1 MNHKKSQLEKG
12 TSQEMEY
19 KFKISLFNI
28 MHNIIQNNLCNTL
41 IYCVLLSIENLQLMY
56 YPIHP
61 VIDFLWDNQG
71 LNYFRIILRYFQ
83 YNYLIDQG
91 VTIFIILLYISFGV
105 MVIIGVI
112 FFTSQYQLSQLKYQ
126 EQQPGMLIFT
136 FKLLS
141 LLLIIL
147 NTVLALP
154 FYNIFLATIYC
165 RSDSAAGAD
174 IGCYE
179 GIHILHMI
187 AAIIGIV
194 LLIFFHFST
203 TLLYFDL
210 NPKSKFPFNGYQS
223 DAEYARMLFKFVTPF
238 LIIFNAPGTYNSEM
252 VVLFGVGDLI
262 LLFSRYNYPTGYNN
276 FIHFYKITLELIVL
290 WINICVIITDF
301 LDTGAPDD
309 MGLLYLFVLIP
320 CVVFGGLYAFKNIL
334 KESMTFQIKNLK
346 NEEEADNY
354 LNTLIQLILDRQSPN
369 TKIKLMGVLKLHYV
383 NCTKTGCACKSLI
396 SYDHK
401 KEEGTKEHE
410 TWMKLLGSVLD
421 DIIADEKFKE
431 NARFKIFYS
440 YLCNDELK
448 NKYNA
453 LHYMMKAEDTKNH
466 TLRDEFCLFRFKQH
480 IESEMQEDSEK
491 AQDIDVNSIV
501 FFQNQLVVLTNMIQK
516 SAESHLEFWRELQ
529 EDHPNILKLQN
540 IGLKVLHQID
550 LCDEGYQELVEINN
564 NNLNLLEFYN
574 AYLQMVVHDKE
585 QHEQL
590 SQQISQIKKTIY
602 QRKQGG
608 GQESKITESQE
619 TIIITMS
626 GNVGSIGIVASCNNE
641 IQKSLGYPASELFEQ
656 NVSKIMPKIIGDQHN
671 QLVENYMRTS
681 NSNIIGLERFVLAQ
695 NSQQYLVPCKLMIK
709 VLPNLEKGILLVGFL
724 KPLEKLPGTHYM
736 IYDGISQQILNVS
749 ESMKD
754 LGIRVEDIATTSAQ
768 EQPIYTFG
776 NLFKELGDVLNN
788 TLNQNDQPLKNQVYK
803 LEGDIYTAETIID
816 VQLFKQLLQSNI
828 HDSDNKKMGGS
839 IKDSAIMN
847 YSGDFKKVK
856 VKLELIEER
865 FPLTDDG
872 QPAGGSIY
880 HTIVIREDIDQEK
893 ANYGKSLIKQ
903 KLDESKHQI
912 IQQQSIDEEED
923 KQKNFQSSVDDQ
935 EENKQTKDIRSAL
948 EQSKTPR
955 QIIYLRYLTLILF
968 LSTLALSISK
978 LVLALQQSILVDEG
992 VSAVRQAHRRH
1003 SLMADI
1009 NLYSRYL
1016 YLTSFGHYPSSLEGA
1031 FKANIS
1037 VLVDRLQVI
1046 QFDMIEF
1053 RIKVESRSGMQID
1066 DDQYD
1071 VVFLLSNNE
1080 TKTYGNIFND
1090 AVFAYITSASSFKK
1104 ATLSQFND
1112 TSNSS
1117 SVSKNLFYV
1126 VENGLD
1132 VLRNGSE
1139 RIADKFY
1146 NFYYDQVDAQTSNAI
1161 IILIAALVIIVIC
1174 EIVYV
1179 PIFMSIFKERKR
1191 LISYFGMITND
1202 DIKNLIDQ
1210 GDKFILDHITK
1221 FKSSD
1226 DINQIEQPQQ
1236 QQQQQHIIESSLNQD
1251 QSQDIADSPKQKV
1264 EVDQRKSLFDQTK
1277 EKHQRI
1283 YESKGGTHYF
1293 LVFSFIFIGSL
1304 LMIEYI
1310 VMYVLEDQSIS
1321 DAKLILDHYLYISR
1335 RASIIK
1341 YNILFT
1347 LEALV
1352 NNGQS
1357 RFYLEND
1364 LSKYYNQKVYSNEQ
1378 DLFKTLTYTY
1388 PSSFDAYFAFF
1399 NDINFLNVCE
1409 HITWIN
1415 TLDLITQSF
1424 VFVDTTDNFT
1434 NYTFSSSELNQECNT
1449 VKGGLLTKGLRDAIF
1464 LVSLGNNE
1472 LLATYSNLQES
1483 LDAFQIQEL
1492 LRKYILPTFWENNNI
1507 FQTCFYNFLDIR
1519 DQVQIYNFVGF
1530 VGFLILIFFFLWIS
1544 YIAKVQAGIQQSMR
1558 MLTLIPD
1565 DLIDKYTKLK
1575 EAIEY
1580 HVLGIKQQQ
1589 Q

>member
-1 MNHKKSQLEKG
+1 MSIMNHKKSQLEKG

-19 KFKISLFNI
+19 KFKISLFNV
-28 MHNIIQNNLCNTL
+28 MHNIIQNNLCNTF
-41 IYCVLLSIENLQLMY
+41 IYCLLLSIENLQLMY

-61 VIDFLWDNQG
+61 VIDFLWDGQG

-83 YNYLIDQG
+83 FNYLIDQG

-105 MVIIGVI
+105 MVIIGLI
-112 FFTSQYQLSQLKYQ
+112 FFISQYSLSQLKYQ
-126 EQQPGMLIFT
+126 EQQSGLLVFS

-147 NTVLALP
+147 NTILALP

-174 IGCYE
+174 LGCYQ

-187 AAIIGIV
+187 VAIIGIV

-223 DAEYARMLFKFVTPF
+223 DAEYARMLFKFVIPF

-262 LLFSRYNYPTGYNN
+262 LLFSRYNYPKGYNN
-276 FIHFYKITLELIVL
+276 FIHFYKITLEIIVL

-301 LDTGAPDD
+301 LDTGSPDE

-320 CVVFGGLYAFKNIL
+320 CVVFGGLYAFKTIL
-334 KESMTFQIKNLK
+334 KESMTFSIKNLK

-354 LNTLIQLILDRQSPN
+354 LNTLLQLILDRQSPN
-369 TKIKLMGVLKLHYV
+369 TKIKLIGVLKLHYIS
-383 NCTKTGCACKSLI
+383 CTKTVCACKSLI
-396 SYDHK
+396 SQDHK
-401 KEEGTKEHE
+401 KEEVNQENE
-410 TWMKLLGSVLD
+410 NWMKFLGSILD
-421 DIIADEKFKE
+421 DIMADEKFKE
-431 NARFKIFYS
+431 NARFKIFYA

-480 IESEMQEDSEK
+480 IEYEMQEDSEK

-501 FFQNQLVVLTNMIQK
+501 FFQNQLVILTSMIQK

-529 EDHPNILKLQN
+529 EDYPNILKLQN
-540 IGLKVLHQID
+540 IGMKVLQQID
-550 LCDEGYQELVEINN
+550 LCDEAYQELVEINN

-574 AYLQMVVHDKE
+574 AYLQQVVHDKE

-590 SQQISQIKKTIY
+590 SQQISQIKKAIF
-602 QRKQGG
+602 QRRQGA
-608 GQESKITESQE
+608 GQESRITESQE

-641 IQKSLGYPASELFEQ
+641 IQKSLGYPASDLFES

-671 QLVENYMRTS
+671 QLVENYMRTN
-681 NSNIIGLERFVLAQ
+681 NSNIIGMERFVLAQ
-695 NSQQYLVPCKLMIK
+695 NSQQFLVPCKLMVK
-709 VLPNLEKGILLVGFL
+709 VLPNLDKGILLVGFL

-736 IYDGISQQILNVS
+736 IYDAISQQILNFS
-749 ESMKD
+749 ESIKE
-754 LGIRVEDIATTSAQ
+754 LGIKIQNIAMTGAQ
-768 EQPIYTFG
+768 EQSKFSFG
-776 NLFKELGDVLNN
+776 AVFKELGDIINN
-788 TLNQNDQPLKNQVYK
+788 PLNQNDQPLKTLLYK
-803 LEGDIYTAETIID
+803 QEGDIYSVETTINIKHIND
-816 VQLFKQLLQSNI
+816 TLVQIN
-828 HDSDNKKMGGS
+828 HDQENKKLGS
-839 IKDSAIMN
+839 TAIDQENMYTN
-847 YSGDFKKVK
+847 NDCKKVK
-856 VKLELIEER
+856 IELIEER
-865 FPLTDDG
+865 FPLADDG
-872 QPAGGSIY
+872 QPAGGNIY
-880 HTIVIREDIDQEK
+880 HIIVIREDIDQEK
-893 ANYGKSLIKQ
+893 INYGKSQIKQ
-903 KLDESKHQI
+903 RLDETKNMI
-912 IQQQSIDEEED
+912 VQQKSIEEVED
-923 KQKNFQSSVDDQ
+923 IQKNHQSSIEDDQ
-935 EENKQTKDIRSAL
+935 DENKQNKDIRSAL
-948 EQSKTPR
+948 EQSKTPK
-955 QIIYLRYLTLILF
+955 QIIYLRYLSLILF

-978 LVLALQQSILVDEG
+978 LVLSLQQSVLVDEG
-992 VSAVRQAHRRH
+992 VSAIRQAHRRH

-1016 YLTSFGHYPSSLEGA
+1016 HLTSFGYFDSSLEGA

-1037 VLVDRLQVI
+1037 ILVDKLQLI

-1053 RIKVESRSGMQID
+1053 RIKVESRSGEQID

-1080 TKTYGNIFND
+1080 TKLYGNIFND
-1090 AVFAYITSASSFKK
+1090 AIFAYITSASSFKK

-1112 TSNSS
+1112 TTNSS
-1117 SVSKNLFYV
+1117 SVAKNLFYV

-1146 NFYYDQVDAQTSNAI
+1146 DFYFEQVDSQTINAV
-1161 IILIAALVIIVIC
+1161 IILITALVIIVIC
-1174 EIVYV
+1174 EVIYV
-1179 PIFMSIFKERKR
+1179 PIFMSIFNERKR
-1191 LISYFGMITND
+1191 LISYFGMISND

-1210 GDKFILDHITK
+1210 GDTFIQDHITK

-1226 DINQIEQPQQ
+1226 EIYQVDQPQQ
-1236 QQQQQHIIESSLNQD
+1236 QNLVESSLNQD
-1251 QSQDIADSPKQKV
+1251 QSQDVIESPKQKV
-1264 EVDQRKSLFDQTK
+1264 EKEQRKSLFDQSK

-1283 YESKGGTHYF
+1283 YESKGGTHY
-1293 LVFSFIFIGSL
+1293 LLIFSFICIGSL

-1321 DAKLILDHYLYISR
+1321 DAKLIMDHYLFISR

-1341 YNILFT
+1341 FNILFT
-1347 LEALV
+1347 LESLV

-1357 RFYLEND
+1357 RVYMDND
-1364 LSKYYNQKVYSNEQ
+1364 LNKYYNEKVYSNEQ
-1378 DLFKTLTYTY
+1378 DLFKTLINTY
-1388 PSSFDAYFAFF
+1388 PSSFDDYFAFF
-1399 NDINFLNVCE
+1399 NNVNFLNVCE
-1409 HITWIN
+1409 HITWIKS
-1415 TLDLITQSF
+1415 LQLITQSF
-1424 VFVDTTDNFT
+1424 IFVDTVDNFT
-1434 NYTFSSSELNQECNT
+1434 NYTFSQSELDQECNT
-1449 VKGGLLTKGLRDAIF
+1449 VKEGILTKGLRDSIF
-1464 LVSLGNNE
+1464 LVALRNNE
-1472 LLATYSNLQES
+1472 QLARFSNLQES
-1483 LDAFQIQEL
+1483 LNSFQIQEL

-1507 FQTCFYNFLDIR
+1507 FQICFYDFLDIR
-1519 DQVQIYNFVGF
+1519 DSIQIYNFVGF
-1530 VGFLILIFFFLWIS
+1530 VGFLILIFLFLWIS
-1544 YIAKVQAGIQQSMR
+1544 YIAKVQAGIQQQMR

-1565 DLIDKYTKLK
+1565 DLIDKYAKLK
-1575 EAIEY
+1575 EAIEF
-1580 HVLGIKQQQ
+1580 HVLGIQQMQ